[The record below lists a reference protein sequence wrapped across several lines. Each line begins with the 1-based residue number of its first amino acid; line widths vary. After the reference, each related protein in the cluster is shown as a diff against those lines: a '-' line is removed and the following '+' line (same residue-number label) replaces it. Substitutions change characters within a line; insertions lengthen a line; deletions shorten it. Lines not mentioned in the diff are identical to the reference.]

1 MSIITACFSPP
12 SPITSNKGIIPLS
25 FQWKVNIKNT
35 TIFNTNPLFSKSSRN
50 EALETKTRQWNGRRQ
65 KISGFMLE
73 VIISGLSQT
82 SPGCLSVSGYDS
94 PSFLSFP
101 TSPHS
106 HITAFLQ
113 NGGRRSK
120 VWCRGCRFL
129 HDRSCEV
136 GLATLASSCRTT
148 RSRFIEL
155 FLFCPFCSF
164 VPRLPKAGETIHGN
178 KFLMGFGGKGA
189 NQCVMAA
196 RLGANTAMVAKV
208 SATR

>member
-1 MSIITACFSPP
+1 MERPQTENQRFHAWGYHFRFVPDFSR
-12 SPITSNKGIIPLS
+12 LLVS
-25 FQWKVNIKNT
+25 FRLRLP
-35 TIFNTNPLFSKSSRN
+35 F
-50 EALETKTRQWNGRRQ
+50 G
-65 KISGFMLE
+65 
-73 VIISGLSQT
+73 
-82 SPGCLSVSGYDS
+82 
-94 PSFLSFP
+94 SFLSFP